1 MRDET
6 GSVGTMGR
14 RRRSSAALALTGEF
28 RLQIGGVEVVLP
40 HSVER
45 LVAFLA
51 LARRP
56 VARSR
61 VAGNLWSD
69 ASEARSSGSLR
80 SALWRLRDVGWPV
93 VRSLDRRLEL
103 SPEVT
108 VDAIELTAV
117 MERLLGRP
125 DRRNTRPVPEIAS
138 AREILPDWDEADWL
152 AIERVRY
159 ARLRLEALEAAAKAC
174 LEIGDTVLAV
184 EAALAATEADPF
196 RESAIRLLIS
206 AYTAEGNTSQAIQ
219 AYRGFRDLVH
229 TELGVDPSESLEA
242 QIAKI
247 QGLAT
252 A

>member
-159 ARLRLEALEAAAKAC
+159 ARLRLEA
-174 LEIGDTVLAV
+174 
-184 EAALAATEADPF
+184 ATEADPF